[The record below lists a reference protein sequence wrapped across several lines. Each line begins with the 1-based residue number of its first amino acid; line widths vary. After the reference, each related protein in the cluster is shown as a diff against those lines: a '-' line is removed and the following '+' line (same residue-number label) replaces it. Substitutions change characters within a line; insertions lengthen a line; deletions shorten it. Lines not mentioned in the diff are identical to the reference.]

1 MKRRVTSARKVT
13 RIVKHP
19 ELRKNELLDCA
30 QELFFARGY
39 ENTTV
44 NDVIE
49 KAGVSKGAFYHYFE
63 AKEELLEALAER
75 FVRDSVAQV
84 ADILEDPSLGAV
96 GRLNAFLA
104 RFRRLRVE
112 AAPNMRATFD
122 AVFRPENIVLY
133 HRINTA
139 TMAVMTPVL
148 ARIIA
153 EGKAQG
159 VFDTPDPLATAEM
172 LLQLGPASH
181 DVVAQVFKA
190 ATEAEKKK
198 ATKALEDRLSLFSIV
213 VNRILG
219 LPEGSVQVAEPGYA
233 RAIVMARPA
242 IASLSRGDRRARGAG
257 TK

>member
-1 MKRRVTSARKVT
+1 MKHPIKSARKIT
-13 RIVKHP
+13 RVVKHP
-19 ELRKNELLDCA
+19 ELRKKELLDCA

-44 NDVIE
+44 NDVID
-49 KAGVSKGAFYHYFE
+49 KAGVSKGAFYHYFD
-63 AKEELLEALAER
+63 AKEELLEALAAR

-84 ADILEDPSLGAV
+84 ADILEDRSLGAL

-104 RFRRLRVE
+104 RFRRIRIE
-112 AAPNMRATFD
+112 AAPNMRAAFD

-148 ARIIA
+148 TRIIA
-153 EGKAQG
+153 EGVEEG
-159 VFDTPDPLATAEM
+159 VFDTIDPLGTAEM

-181 DVVAQVFKA
+181 DLVARAFNA
-190 ATEAEKKK
+190 ATEKEKMD
-198 ATKALEDRLSLFSIV
+198 ATKALENRPQLFSIV

-219 LPEGSVQVAEPGYA
+219 LPEGSVQIAEPGYA
-233 RAIVMARPA
+233 RAIVMTRPA
-242 IASLSRGDRRARGAG
+242 SSPSSSHRRISRSRAR
-257 TK
+257 